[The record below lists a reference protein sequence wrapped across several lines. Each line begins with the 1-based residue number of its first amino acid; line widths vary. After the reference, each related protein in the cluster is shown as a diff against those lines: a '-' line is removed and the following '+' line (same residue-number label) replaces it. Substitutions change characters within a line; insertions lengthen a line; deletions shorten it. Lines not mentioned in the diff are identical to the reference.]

1 MKFALFT
8 HIAWPEGTDQK
19 KLIDEAAEQVIH
31 GESLGFHSAWIAEH
45 HFSRYGIGS
54 SPLVVAGA
62 IAAQT
67 KKIRLGTAVLIP
79 PLHNPIRLAEDTATV
94 DVISGGRLD
103 VGFGRGSAAYEFN
116 AYAVDQ
122 ADNRAMFVEGIQT
135 IKGLWTTPD
144 YSHNGKYYKVDH
156 ATLTPSPI
164 QKPHPP
170 VYIAVSR
177 TIETLKYSATTG
189 HPICIGVTSDTA
201 NALALCQQYEELS
214 QESGHNVP
222 MSEIPFFRYFYV
234 GETEEQVRNDTH
246 PTLRWA
252 ADMVGWRSTFKVGS
266 EIGHRIED
274 WRSTRTDTAPDL
286 LHLSKNRAVFG
297 TPEQIIAQL
306 KELQSQGIGYFGC
319 NFAFG
324 GMPHD
329 KIIKSME
336 LFSKEV
342 MPHFA

>member
-19 KLIDEAAEQVIH
+19 KLMDQAAEQVIH

-67 KKIRLGTAVLIP
+67 KTIRLGTAVLIP

-94 DVISGGRLD
+94 DLISNGRLD

-116 AYAVDQ
+116 AYGVDQ
-122 ADNRAMFVEGIQT
+122 TDNRAMFQEGIQT
-135 IKGLWTTPD
+135 ITDLWTTPD
-144 YSHNGKYYKVDH
+144 YSHDGKYYKVDH
-156 ATLTPSPI
+156 ATLVPSPI

-170 VYIAVSR
+170 IYIAVSR
-177 TIETLKYSATTG
+177 TIETLKYVASTG
-189 HPICIGVTSDTA
+189 YPICIGVTSDTV

-214 QESGHNVP
+214 LQAGHNVP
-222 MSEIPFFRYFYV
+222 MSDIPFFRYFYV
-234 GETEEQVRNDTH
+234 GETEEQVKNDTR
-246 PTLRWA
+246 PALQWA
-252 ADMVGWRSTFKVGS
+252 ADMVGWRSTFKSGS
-266 EIGHRIED
+266 EVGHRIDD
-274 WRSTRTDTAPDL
+274 WRKTRTEAPPDL
-286 LHLSKNRAVFG
+286 DHLSKNRAVMG
-297 TPEQIIAQL
+297 TPEQIVAQL

-329 KIIKSME
+329 KIMRSMA

-342 MPHFA
+342 MPHFE